1 MASEEKKGEKKF
13 LNERGLAR
21 LVCLVSA
28 QVNCFESPSVRA
40 SLVLLI
46 NLFLPPCPYS
56 PFISL
61 PGLSE
66 QKREWCCGRCERVKI
81 ERERE
86 REKSSSQSFRRF

>member
-40 SLVLLI
+40 SLFSSLIFFFLLVLTLR
-46 NLFLPPCPYS
+46 LS
-56 PFISL
+56 PFRDYQS
-61 PGLSE
+61 
-66 QKREWCCGRCERVKI
+66 KRESGVVGGVK
-81 ERERE
+81 E
-86 REKSSSQSFRRF
+86 

>member
-46 NLFLPPCPYS
+46 NLFLPPSVLVLTLRLS
-56 PFISL
+56 PFRDYQS
-61 PGLSE
+61 
-66 QKREWCCGRCERVKI
+66 KRESGVVGGVK
-81 ERERE
+81 E
-86 REKSSSQSFRRF
+86 